1 LGVGAAA
8 GDDLRAPLGEQVD
21 RGELLPDPYR
31 VLRAEHGNRT
41 GQPDPAG
48 AFGSGCQ
55 QDLRGGADEVAAVV
69 LPDSEQVQADLIGQL
84 RLFDRLPHPLL
95 WRGGLAGGQV
105 LGDLTEGHDADLESH
120 MHSSSLGRPGPEPR
134 GSTPR
139 GSTPRGSTPRT
150 RFAGGHRQ
158 QLICADNYSLVGEP
172 FTMPVWRTTVCAIW
186 SSRPGQVSCSPT
198 TGCGASSRP
207 GWHR

>member
-1 LGVGAAA
+1 
-8 GDDLRAPLGEQVD
+8 
-21 RGELLPDPYR
+21 
-31 VLRAEHGNRT
+31 
-41 GQPDPAG
+41 
-48 AFGSGCQ
+48 GCQ

-134 GSTPR
+134 GSKPRGSTPR
-139 GSTPRGSTPRT
+139 GSTPRGSTPRGST
-150 RFAGGHRQ
+150 PRGSTPP
-158 QLICADNYSLVGEP
+158 N
-172 FTMPVWRTTVCAIW
+172 PVR
-186 SSRPGQVSCSPT
+186 RRSPT
-198 TGCGASSRP
+198 TTY
-207 GWHR
+207 